1 MAPPSAFD
9 RDGRLEATWARD
21 GLLVWQP
28 AASRTGGNLR
38 ASLARSF
45 AGDGPWSHTTIA
57 QLRLPFGTLQVI
69 GQHIAPEA
77 FVTMG
82 TVADD
87 AGDSL
92 RWFAAA
98 RDAAVELVR
107 SGQVVPAL
115 TGGAG
120 RKWQAGWRPAS
131 GPAFEIVEALSA
143 SMPGVCAAAFVVDAP
158 IDHRPDALA
167 AEGLERFVDVAA
179 RAVLR
184 ATGWRADFGTTRSPA
199 ASAGRAIGRGLSDF
213 IDLAPINSPAVEQE
227 LAAAAGALERI
238 AQRVGGL
245 PVVVPRLR

>member
-1 MAPPSAFD
+1 MASAPTPSD

-82 TVADD
+82 TVAEDVS
-87 AGDSL
+87 DSL

-98 RDAAVELVR
+98 RDAAIDLVR
-107 SGQVVPAL
+107 AGQVVPVL
-115 TGGAG
+115 GG
-120 RKWQAGWRPAS
+120 
-131 GPAFEIVEALSA
+131 SA
-143 SMPGVCAAAFVVDAP
+143 A
-158 IDHRPDALA
+158 
-167 AEGLERFVDVAA
+167 
-179 RAVLR
+179 
-184 ATGWRADFGTTRSPA
+184 
-199 ASAGRAIGRGLSDF
+199 
-213 IDLAPINSPAVEQE
+213 
-227 LAAAAGALERI
+227 
-238 AQRVGGL
+238 
-245 PVVVPRLR
+245 